1 MHFATQL
8 QFPRGL
14 HNHLAGIVLA
24 ILQSVERQPCIL
36 LLGRQRLK
44 ESGVSAVI
52 RIAVA
57 AGKERTCPQPGM
69 NPWNRRSPSHFHRS
83 GIGAMI

>member
-1 MHFATQL
+1 MEDVKDQ
-8 QFPRGL
+8 PR
-14 HNHLAGIVLA
+14 
-24 ILQSVERQPCIL
+24 L
-36 LLGRQRLK
+36 LLPSLK
-44 ESGVSAVI
+44 PFYDRVIPLSWLVI